1 MEIEPHEDDV
11 FYDGL
16 GMKIW
21 EKRHFHITRLLE
33 SHKIKRV
40 RSSSLL
46 RDPFYTLFSVMIL
59 LTSKIS
65 RYVISDAMTESL

>member
-16 GMKIW
+16 GMKLW
-21 EKRHFHITRLLE
+21 EKRHFHVTQILE

-40 RSSSLL
+40 KL
-46 RDPFYTLFSVMIL
+46 Y
-59 LTSKIS
+59 
-65 RYVISDAMTESL
+65 